1 LTNTQVHELTKIN
14 NVIYASTDGGVFCTN
29 NGGASWSL
37 VSKIFAS
44 SFVMSIAVNRNA
56 VFAGTWGDGVFRYN
70 GSDTNWIAINNGLT
84 NRYIESLV
92 VIYSNVFAGT
102 DRGVF
107 LSTDNGNSWLIADSS
122 LSGKYIKSL
131 SVSGGNLIAGTS
143 SNGVWRRTLS
153 DMITGIKYKYSDI
166 PQIFTLQQNFPNPF
180 NPNTTISFSLP
191 SKSYVLLRVYD
202 VLGREVATII
212 SEDISAGN
220 YSRRW
225 NAANISSGIYF
236 YRLQADS
243 FTETKKMILL
253 K

>member
-1 LTNTQVHELTKIN
+1 
-14 NVIYASTDGGVFCTN
+14 
-29 NGGASWSL
+29 
-37 VSKIFAS
+37 
-44 SFVMSIAVNRNA
+44 MSIAVNRNA

-70 GSDTNWIAINNGLT
+70 GSDTNWVAINNGLT

-92 VIYSNVFAGT
+92 VIDSNVFAGT

-180 NPNTTISFSLP
+180 NPNTTILFSLP